1 MRSFA
6 RKTSLA
12 IGAPI
17 AALVLLAGCG
27 ATKIAYTP
35 LPGTPPASS
44 ASVALKVV
52 DDRPGDKG
60 GTNKA
65 LVGQVRGSYGI
76 PADVTDSTPDV
87 ASRTVT
93 EATTDALK
101 QAGVGAGG
109 GKTLVATVKHYWMD
123 GFTGYKAT
131 VTVNYALED
140 ASGKVL
146 WSKDV
151 TGSAGGALVFKSA
164 QSMAQDMFGT
174 ALSDLAKKA
183 EAEFK
188 SAEFQKAL
196 A

>member
-1 MRSFA
+1 
-6 RKTSLA
+6 
-12 IGAPI
+12 
-17 AALVLLAGCG
+17 LLAGCG

-35 LPGTPPASS
+35 LPGSPPAAS

-52 DDRPGDKG
+52 DERPAEKG
-60 GTNKA
+60 GSNKA

-101 QAGVGAGG
+101 QAGIGVAAGG
-109 GKTLVATVKHYWMD
+109 GKTLIATVKHYWMD

-131 VTVNYALED
+131 VTVNYALQD

-151 TGSAGGALVFKSA
+151 SGSAGGALVFKSA

-174 ALSDLAKKA
+174 ALTDLAKKA

>member
-1 MRSFA
+1 M
-6 RKTSLA
+6 KTVL
-12 IGAPI
+12 IKGLLLTI
-17 AALVLLAGCG
+17 AVMVAGCG

-35 LPGTPPASS
+35 LPGSPPASS

-52 DDRPGDKG
+52 DERPGEKG
-60 GTNKA
+60 GANQA

-87 ASRTVT
+87 AARTVT

-101 QAGVGAGG
+101 QAGVGVGAGN
-109 GKTLVATVKHYWMD
+109 KTLVATVKNYWMD

-131 VTVNYALED
+131 VTVNYALQD

-146 WSKDV
+146 WTKDV
-151 TGSAGGALVFKSA
+151 SGSAGGALVFKSA

-174 ALSDLAKKA
+174 ALTDLAKKA